1 MVTGIH
7 QVFQFLAGLEERNF
21 LGGDFHAVTGL
32 WISADTGLA
41 LPSAEAAKAANF
53 DLVAHSKGAHDA
65 VEDGLDDDFTIL
77 ARQLR
82 QAGDFIDQ
90 ISFCHT
96 CLAPL
101 VELEGIYFGR
111 GLSQADGLQ

>member
-7 QVFQFLAGLEERNF
+7 QVFQFLAGFEEWNF
-21 LGGDFHAVTGL
+21 LGRNLHTVTRL

-41 LPSAEAAKAANF
+41 LAGAEAAKATNL
-53 DLVAHSKGAHDA
+53 DLVAHSKRAHDA

-96 CLAPL
+96 LLAP
-101 VELEGIYFGR
+101 
-111 GLSQADGLQ
+111 

>member
-1 MVTGIH
+1 MVTGVH
-7 QVFQFLAGLEERNF
+7 QVFQFLAGLEEWNF
-21 LGGDFHAVTGL
+21 LSGDFHPVTCL
-32 WISADTGLA
+32 RIAADTGLA
-41 LPSAEAAKAANF
+41 LPRAKAAKATNL
-53 DLVAHSKGAHDA
+53 DLVAYPKRAHDA

-96 CLAPL
+96 CLAP
-101 VELEGIYFGR
+101 
-111 GLSQADGLQ
+111 

>member
-1 MVTGIH
+1 VVTGIH
-7 QVFQFLAGLEERNF
+7 KVFQFLAGLEEWNF
-21 LGGDFHAVTGL
+21 LGRNFHTVTGL
-32 WISADTGLA
+32 WIAAHTGLA
-41 LPSAEAAKAANF
+41 LPGAEAAKAADLNF
-53 DLVAHSKGAHDA
+53 VAYPERAHDA

-96 CLAPL
+96 CLAP
-101 VELEGIYFGR
+101 
-111 GLSQADGLQ
+111 

>member
-1 MVTGIH
+1 MVASIY
-7 QVFQFLAGLEERNF
+7 QVFQFLAGLEEWNF
-21 LGGDFHAVTGL
+21 LGGDFHAVARL
-32 WISADTGLA
+32 WISAHAGLA
-41 LPSAEAAKAANF
+41 LPSAKASKAP
-53 DLVAHSKGAHDA
+53 DLDFVAHSKRAHDA

-96 CLAPL
+96 RLAPL
-101 VELEGIYFGR
+101 VELKESTSAGAAPSGR
-111 GLSQADGLQ
+111 A